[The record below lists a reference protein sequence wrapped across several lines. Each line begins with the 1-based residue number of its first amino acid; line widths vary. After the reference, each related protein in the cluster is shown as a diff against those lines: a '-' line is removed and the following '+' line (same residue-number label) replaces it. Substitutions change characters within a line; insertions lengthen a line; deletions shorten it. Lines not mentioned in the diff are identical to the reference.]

1 MVRSLFLAQAVVNV
15 LFAIPLIFTTGT
27 MLSMYGL
34 STDRVGT
41 YLAQF
46 LGAVFVILAWNSW
59 FARNWPD
66 DEPRR
71 MLIRGAFLGTL
82 VGFAVSVTF
91 QLSSAANA
99 ATWVFV
105 VLTAIFTLG
114 WGYEVYA
121 SMRRPMTRQLP
132 A

>member
-1 MVRSLFLAQAVVNV
+1 LFLAQAIVNV

-27 MLSMYGL
+27 MLSLYGL

-46 LGAVFVILAWNSW
+46 LGAVFIILAWNGW

-66 DEPRR
+66 EEPRR
-71 MLIRGAFLGTL
+71 ILVRGAFVGTL
-82 VGFAVSVTF
+82 VGFAVTLNF
-91 QLSSAANA
+91 QLGPAATTL
-99 ATWVFV
+99 TWVFV
-105 VLTAIFTLG
+105 ALTAIFTVG
-114 WGYEVYA
+114 WGYYA
-121 SMRRPMTRQLP
+121 IETMRRPVPRQLT